1 MFCRILKSVCVAAV
15 ASLIALPASA
25 SLIYEFIDL
34 DGGSLAEIELAA
46 VPAGLGEIL
55 SYHFTESGD
64 ALFGLGTGDLHFT
77 AFSPNWGN
85 SLLDDGSN
93 GLKGSGDYYGSG
105 EVLST
110 LVGGPGGLYTGFY
123 GLGSDFIHAYSDNRW
138 GNYRLKAS
146 VPEPATLALMG
157 LGLVGLAFRPRQKH
171 SAAQGI

>member
-34 DGGSLAEIELAA
+34 DGSSLAEIELAA

-64 ALFGLGTGDLHFT
+64 ALFGLGTGNLSFT
-77 AFSPNWGN
+77 SFGPNWGN
-85 SLLDDGSN
+85 SILDDGSN
-93 GLKGSGDYYGSG
+93 GLKGSGSYGPA

-123 GLGSDFIHAYSDNRW
+123 GLGPDFIHAYSDTSW

-146 VPEPATLALMG
+146 VPEPATLALMS
-157 LGLVGLAFRPRQKH
+157 LGLLGLAFRPRQKH
-171 SAAQGI
+171 GAAQGI